1 MRYVN
6 LQKRNTS
13 KFHFVTK
20 RVASVSLVSLLFAA
34 VVIVPLTTLDGGF
47 DTLTKPEIV
56 NVEYDNLG
64 NDQIEVLNATL
75 TEQEK

>member
-6 LQKRNTS
+6 LKKRNTS

-34 VVIVPLTTLDGGF
+34 VVVVPLITLDEGF
-47 DTLTKPEIV
+47 NTLTKPEIV
-56 NVEYDNLG
+56 DIENDNLG
-64 NDQIEVLNATL
+64 NDQIAVLNATL

>member
-6 LQKRNTS
+6 LKKRNTS

-34 VVIVPLTTLDGGF
+34 VVVVPLITLDEGF
-47 DTLTKPEIV
+47 NTLTKPEIV
-56 NVEYDNLG
+56 DIENDNLG
-64 NDQIEVLNATL
+64 NDQIEVLETSL
-75 TEQEK
+75 TEQE

>member
-6 LQKRNTS
+6 LKKRNTS

-34 VVIVPLTTLDGGF
+34 VVVVPLITLDEGF
-47 DTLTKPEIV
+47 NTLTKPEIV
-56 NVEYDNLG
+56 DIENDNLG
-64 NDQIEVLNATL
+64 NDHIEVLETSL
-75 TEQEK
+75 TEQE

>member
-6 LQKRNTS
+6 LKKRNTS

-34 VVIVPLTTLDGGF
+34 VVVVP
-47 DTLTKPEIV
+47 
-56 NVEYDNLG
+56 
-64 NDQIEVLNATL
+64 
-75 TEQEK
+75 